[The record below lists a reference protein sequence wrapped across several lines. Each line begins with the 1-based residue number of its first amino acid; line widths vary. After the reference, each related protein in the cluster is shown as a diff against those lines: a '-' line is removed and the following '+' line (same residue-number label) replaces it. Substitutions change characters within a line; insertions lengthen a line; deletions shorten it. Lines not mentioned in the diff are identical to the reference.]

1 MGRFACARWRRALYF
16 QARKWTDL
24 QSAQGA
30 QGHKDA
36 AHACDDVKVKGRR
49 KLHWQRAEL
58 PPLIGNLSWIGRWNW
73 VQAHGALCEMVF
85 FSPFFFFCRTML
97 FSPRALSL
105 CASLQPVKDTSG
117 RAKSWH
123 ALLPRKG
130 HVHPIC
136 VVVTSKPKQ
145 YLSTRPDWL
154 EYRRVTLHAS

>member
-1 MGRFACARWRRALYF
+1 MGRSACARRRRALCF

-36 AHACDDVKVKGRR
+36 AHTCDDVKVKGRR

-58 PPLIGNLSWIGRWNW
+58 PPLIENLSWIGRWNW
-73 VQAHGALCEMVF
+73 VQAHGALCEMF
-85 FSPFFFFCRTML
+85 FFPLFFCRTTL

-105 CASLQPVKDTSG
+105 CASLQPVKGTSG
-117 RAKSWH
+117 RAKSRH
-123 ALLPRKG
+123 TLLPRKG
-130 HVHPIC
+130 HVLPIC
-136 VVVTSKPKQ
+136 VVVASKPKQ

-154 EYRRVTLHAS
+154 KYGGVTLHAS